1 VAHSERNIYILL
13 KENVYPRRYAD
24 VIGSHQSKKCG
35 MRMPS
40 GNWYGNSKE
49 KIKLHINNRTKKI
62 TGILT
67 AFSSDDI
74 V

>member
-1 VAHSERNIYILL
+1 VAHSGRNIYILL

-35 MRMPS
+35 VGMPS
-40 GNWYGNSKE
+40 GNWYGNLKG
-49 KIKLHINNRTKKI
+49 KIKWHINNRIKKI
-62 TGILT
+62 KEILK